1 MVTGVQTCA
10 LPILQGKKMI
20 SSVNSG
26 LIKKARRGD
35 GRAFSMLIENHER
48 FVFNVVYRI
57 TGNAEDARDVSQE
70 AFIKAFKNFES
81 YDESSAFST
90 WLYRI
95 AVNTAIDYIRKR
107 KKENSISFED
117 YIVDE
122 KNQKGDSGIEEK
134 VISKEGVKN
143 IISAVNMLD
152 DEFKTVIVLRDM
164 EGMDYKEI
172 SDITGLP
179 LGTVK
184 SRLSRGRGKLRQMIE
199 KFNLKPETEGR
210 GRA

>member
-1 MVTGVQTCA
+1 
-10 LPILQGKKMI
+10 
-20 SSVNSG
+20 
-26 LIKKARRGD
+26 
-35 GRAFSMLIENHER
+35 MLIENHER

-199 KFNLKPETEGR
+199 KFNLKQETEGR

>member
-1 MVTGVQTCA
+1 
-10 LPILQGKKMI
+10 MI

-199 KFNLKPETEGR
+199 KFNLKQETEGR

>member
-1 MVTGVQTCA
+1 
-10 LPILQGKKMI
+10 MI

-70 AFIKAFKNFES
+70 AFIKAFKSFES

-95 AVNTAIDYIRKR
+95 AVNTAIDYVRKR
-107 KKENSISFED
+107 KKENIISFED

-122 KNQKGDSGIEEK
+122 KNEKSDSGVEEK

-143 IISAVNMLD
+143 IIEAVNALD
-152 DEFKTVIVLRDM
+152 DEFKTIIVLRDM
-164 EGMDYKEI
+164 EGMEYKEI

-179 LGTVK
+179 MGTVK
-184 SRLSRGRGKLRQMIE
+184 SRLSRGRGKLRQMLE
-199 KFNLKPETEGR
+199 KFNPKNETEGR

>member
-1 MVTGVQTCA
+1 
-10 LPILQGKKMI
+10 MI

-57 TGNAEDARDVSQE
+57 IGNAEDARDVSQE

-164 EGMDYKEI
+164 EGMEYKEI

>member
-1 MVTGVQTCA
+1 
-10 LPILQGKKMI
+10 MI

-184 SRLSRGRGKLRQMIE
+184 SRLSRGRGKFRQMIE

>member
-1 MVTGVQTCA
+1 
-10 LPILQGKKMI
+10 MI

-95 AVNTAIDYIRKR
+95 AVNTAIDFVRRR
-107 KKENSISFED
+107 KKENNISFED

-122 KNQKGDSGIEEK
+122 KNQNSDSGIEEK

>member
-1 MVTGVQTCA
+1 
-10 LPILQGKKMI
+10 MI
-20 SSVNSG
+20 SSVSSG

-35 GRAFSMLIENHER
+35 GHAFSMLIENHER

-57 TGNAEDARDVSQE
+57 VGNAEDARDVSQE
-70 AFIKAFKNFES
+70 AFIKAFKNFET

-95 AVNTAIDYIRKR
+95 AVNTAIDYIRRR

-122 KNQKGDSGIEEK
+122 NNHNGDSGIEEK

-164 EGMDYKEI
+164 EGLDYKEI

-184 SRLSRGRGKLRQMIE
+184 SRLSRGRGKLRQILE
-199 KFNLKPETEGR
+199 KININKSEGR
-210 GRA
+210 GRE

>member
-1 MVTGVQTCA
+1 
-10 LPILQGKKMI
+10 MI

-26 LIKKARRGD
+26 LIKKAQRGD
-35 GRAFSMLIENHER
+35 GHAFSMLIENHER

-70 AFIKAFKNFES
+70 AFIKAFKNFQS

-95 AVNTAIDYIRKR
+95 AVNTAIDFVRRR
-107 KKENSISFED
+107 KKENNISFED

-122 KNQKGDSGIEEK
+122 KNQNSDSGIEEK

>member
-1 MVTGVQTCA
+1 
-10 LPILQGKKMI
+10 MI

-95 AVNTAIDYIRKR
+95 AVNTAIDFIRRR

>member
-1 MVTGVQTCA
+1 
-10 LPILQGKKMI
+10 MI

-143 IISAVNMLD
+143 IISAVNMLE

-164 EGMDYKEI
+164 EGMEYKEI

-199 KFNLKPETEGR
+199 KFNLKQETEGR

>member
-1 MVTGVQTCA
+1 
-10 LPILQGKKMI
+10 MI

-152 DEFKTVIVLRDM
+152 DEFKTVRVLRDM

-199 KFNLKPETEGR
+199 KFNLKQETEGR

>member
-1 MVTGVQTCA
+1 
-10 LPILQGKKMI
+10 MI

-57 TGNAEDARDVSQE
+57 IGNAEDARDVSQE

-152 DEFKTVIVLRDM
+152 DEFNTVIVLRDM

-184 SRLSRGRGKLRQMIE
+184 SRLSRGRGKLRQLIE

>member
-1 MVTGVQTCA
+1 
-10 LPILQGKKMI
+10 MI

-164 EGMDYKEI
+164 EGMEYKEI

-199 KFNLKPETEGR
+199 KFNLKQETEGR

>member
-1 MVTGVQTCA
+1 
-10 LPILQGKKMI
+10 MI

>member
-1 MVTGVQTCA
+1 
-10 LPILQGKKMI
+10 MI

-122 KNQKGDSGIEEK
+122 KNQKGDSGLEEK

-152 DEFKTVIVLRDM
+152 DEFKTVVVLRDM

>member
-1 MVTGVQTCA
+1 
-10 LPILQGKKMI
+10 MI

-164 EGMDYKEI
+164 EGMEYKEI

>member
-1 MVTGVQTCA
+1 
-10 LPILQGKKMI
+10 MI

-57 TGNAEDARDVSQE
+57 IGNAEDARDVSQE

>member
-1 MVTGVQTCA
+1 
-10 LPILQGKKMI
+10 MI

-152 DEFKTVIVLRDM
+152 DEFKTVVVLRDM

>member
-1 MVTGVQTCA
+1 
-10 LPILQGKKMI
+10 MI

-81 YDESSAFST
+81 YDERAAFST

-95 AVNTAIDYIRKR
+95 AVNTAIDFVRRR

-122 KNQKGDSGIEEK
+122 NNQNIDSGIEEK
-134 VISKEGVKN
+134 VISKEGVKS

-184 SRLSRGRGKLRQMIE
+184 SRLSRARGKLRQIIE
-199 KFNLKPETEGR
+199 KNDIKSETEGR